1 MIASWCFGCVRF
13 MIGDNCFARCWYSGC
28 NLIVHSIK
36 YLLHLFLCVVGCVC
50 RMLGMGPGLVS
61 MSPLCSISKCKANVW
76 VMRRFFRSLCGVCC
90 CFLFFFILVSRFV
103 MWLGCSVVFFC
114 DFLECVVL
122 YLFIFLFLFFFLLF
136 CFWARPVGRARLRCF
151 LWVVFCVFLFW

>member
-1 MIASWCFGCVRF
+1 
-13 MIGDNCFARCWYSGC
+13 MIGENCFARCWYSGC

-61 MSPLCSISKCKANVW
+61 MSPLRSISKCKKNAW
-76 VMRRFFRSLCGVCC
+76 IMRRFFRSLYVVYC

-103 MWLGCSVVFFC
+103 MWLGCSVVLFC
-114 DFLECVVL
+114 GCLGCVVL
-122 YLFIFLFLFFFLLF
+122 YFCIFFFLFFILF
-136 CFWARPVGRARLRCF
+136 F
-151 LWVVFCVFLFW
+151 